1 MDKNK
6 QKHLYGWLR
15 KQSGHGRR
23 WIGLSIGLGMGQGI
37 LMVMQAWLLATLLH
51 GFIIEGTTPEQSIPL
66 FIALLLVTLT
76 KAALAYGRE
85 VASFKAGSAVRQAI
99 RELVLTRL
107 ARLGPAYIQRRP
119 AGSWASLLLEQ
130 IEEMQEFF
138 SRYLPQM
145 AIAVFIPLVILVAVF
160 PVNWAAGIILLG
172 TAPLIPLFMIL
183 VGVGAA
189 DANRRNFQSLARLS
203 GHFLDRLKGLRTLQL
218 FMRTR
223 AEGEAIRDAS
233 EDFRE
238 RTMEVLRLA
247 FLSTAVLE
255 FFAAI
260 AVALVAVYFGF
271 SYIDHLNF
279 GNYGVKVTLFTGLFV
294 LFLAPEF
301 YAPLRE
307 LGAHYHAK
315 AQAIGAAEQLLEF
328 LEAEVSEPASGSAPF
343 QADGPIRVEARAL
356 EVLSAEGKVLVGP
369 IDFTL
374 EAGTRTALVGI
385 SGAGKSS
392 LVNALLGF
400 APYRGSLRV
409 NGQELAE
416 LDMSQWRLQLGWL
429 SQNPQLFHASLRDNL
444 LLARPTASDAALE
457 AALQA
462 VRSHGA
468 HAQGTLSYTTSPA
481 HTLQTWLD
489 LTEQLL
495 ETGVDSIAIKD
506 MSGILTPMAAFELV
520 SEIKKR
526 YDVTL
531 HLHCHATTGMA
542 EMALL
547 KAIEAGV
554 DGVDTAISSMSAT
567 YGHPATE
574 ALVATL
580 AGTEHDTGLDIH
592 KLESIAAYFREVRKK
607 YHAFEGQL
615 KGTDSRILVAQ
626 VPGGML
632 TNLEGQ
638 LKQQNAADRL
648 DEVLAE
654 IPRVRE
660 DLGFIPLVTPTS
672 QIVGTQAVLN
682 VLTGERYKTIAKETA
697 GILKGEYGHTPAP
710 VNAALQAR
718 VLEGA
723 EAITCR
729 PADLL
734 KPELAQLE
742 ADVRRQAQEKGI
754 TLAVN
759 AIDDVLTVAL
769 FPQPGLKFLENRHN
783 PAAFEPV
790 PQAEAAQPLAKAEK
804 PAASGVYTVE
814 VEGKAFVVKV
824 SDGGD
829 VSQLTAAAPAP
840 ASAPA
845 AAAPAQDIDLQ
856 QLGEQLNRLEQ
867 KVDRLTA
874 LLLKQQQD

>member
-66 FIALLLVTLT
+66 FITLLLVTLT

-130 IEEMQEFF
+130 IEDMQEFF

-218 FMRTR
+218 FMRTQ

-444 LLARPTASDAALE
+444 LLARPTASDAELE
-457 AALQA
+457 AALVRAQA
-462 VRSHGA
+462 WEFAKEKGFDYPVGDQAGGLSVGQAQRLALARTLLKSTQLMVLDEPTASLDRHSERAIMSTLEQAAVGQTLLMITHRLDQLSQMDNILVLERGQLVEQGQFA
-468 HAQGTLSYTTSPA
+468 QLCQAQGPFARLLSQRSGDS
-481 HTLQTWLD
+481 LD
-489 LTEQLL
+489 
-495 ETGVDSIAIKD
+495 D
-506 MSGILTPMAAFELV
+506 
-520 SEIKKR
+520 
-526 YDVTL
+526 
-531 HLHCHATTGMA
+531 
-542 EMALL
+542 
-547 KAIEAGV
+547 
-554 DGVDTAISSMSAT
+554 
-567 YGHPATE
+567 
-574 ALVATL
+574 
-580 AGTEHDTGLDIH
+580 
-592 KLESIAAYFREVRKK
+592 
-607 YHAFEGQL
+607 
-615 KGTDSRILVAQ
+615 
-626 VPGGML
+626 
-632 TNLEGQ
+632 
-638 LKQQNAADRL
+638 
-648 DEVLAE
+648 
-654 IPRVRE
+654 
-660 DLGFIPLVTPTS
+660 
-672 QIVGTQAVLN
+672 
-682 VLTGERYKTIAKETA
+682 
-697 GILKGEYGHTPAP
+697 
-710 VNAALQAR
+710 
-718 VLEGA
+718 
-723 EAITCR
+723 
-729 PADLL
+729 
-734 KPELAQLE
+734 
-742 ADVRRQAQEKGI
+742 
-754 TLAVN
+754 
-759 AIDDVLTVAL
+759 
-769 FPQPGLKFLENRHN
+769 
-783 PAAFEPV
+783 
-790 PQAEAAQPLAKAEK
+790 
-804 PAASGVYTVE
+804 
-814 VEGKAFVVKV
+814 
-824 SDGGD
+824 
-829 VSQLTAAAPAP
+829 
-840 ASAPA
+840 
-845 AAAPAQDIDLQ
+845 
-856 QLGEQLNRLEQ
+856 
-867 KVDRLTA
+867 
-874 LLLKQQQD
+874 

>member
-85 VASFKAGSAVRQAI
+85 VTSFKAGSAVRQAI

-130 IEEMQEFF
+130 IEDMQEFF

-218 FMRTR
+218 FMRTQ

-400 APYRGSLRV
+400 APYRGSLCV

-444 LLARPTASDAALE
+444 LLARPTASDAELE
-457 AALQA
+457 AALVRAQA
-462 VRSHGA
+462 WEFAKEKGFDYPVGDQAGGLSVGQAQRLALARTLLKSTQLMVLDEPTASLDRHSERAIMSTLEQAAVGQTLLMITHRLDQLSQMDNILVLERGQLVEQGHFA
-468 HAQGTLSYTTSPA
+468 QLCQAQGPFARLLSQRSGDS
-481 HTLQTWLD
+481 LD
-489 LTEQLL
+489 
-495 ETGVDSIAIKD
+495 D
-506 MSGILTPMAAFELV
+506 
-520 SEIKKR
+520 
-526 YDVTL
+526 
-531 HLHCHATTGMA
+531 
-542 EMALL
+542 
-547 KAIEAGV
+547 
-554 DGVDTAISSMSAT
+554 
-567 YGHPATE
+567 
-574 ALVATL
+574 
-580 AGTEHDTGLDIH
+580 
-592 KLESIAAYFREVRKK
+592 
-607 YHAFEGQL
+607 
-615 KGTDSRILVAQ
+615 
-626 VPGGML
+626 
-632 TNLEGQ
+632 
-638 LKQQNAADRL
+638 
-648 DEVLAE
+648 
-654 IPRVRE
+654 
-660 DLGFIPLVTPTS
+660 
-672 QIVGTQAVLN
+672 
-682 VLTGERYKTIAKETA
+682 
-697 GILKGEYGHTPAP
+697 
-710 VNAALQAR
+710 
-718 VLEGA
+718 
-723 EAITCR
+723 
-729 PADLL
+729 
-734 KPELAQLE
+734 
-742 ADVRRQAQEKGI
+742 
-754 TLAVN
+754 
-759 AIDDVLTVAL
+759 
-769 FPQPGLKFLENRHN
+769 
-783 PAAFEPV
+783 
-790 PQAEAAQPLAKAEK
+790 
-804 PAASGVYTVE
+804 
-814 VEGKAFVVKV
+814 
-824 SDGGD
+824 
-829 VSQLTAAAPAP
+829 
-840 ASAPA
+840 
-845 AAAPAQDIDLQ
+845 
-856 QLGEQLNRLEQ
+856 
-867 KVDRLTA
+867 
-874 LLLKQQQD
+874 

>member
-85 VASFKAGSAVRQAI
+85 VASFRAGSAVRQAI

-130 IEEMQEFF
+130 IEDMQEFF

-218 FMRTR
+218 FMRTQ

-301 YAPLRE
+301 YAPLRD

-369 IDFTL
+369 LDFTL

-444 LLARPTASDAALE
+444 LLARPTASDAELE
-457 AALQA
+457 AALVRAQA
-462 VRSHGA
+462 WEFAREKGFDYPVGDQAGGLSVGQAQRLALARTLLKSTQLMVLDEPTASLDRHSERAIMSTLEQAAVGQTLLMITHRLDQLSQMDNILVLERGQLVEQGHFA
-468 HAQGTLSYTTSPA
+468 QLCQAQGPFARLLSQRSGDS
-481 HTLQTWLD
+481 LD
-489 LTEQLL
+489 
-495 ETGVDSIAIKD
+495 D
-506 MSGILTPMAAFELV
+506 
-520 SEIKKR
+520 
-526 YDVTL
+526 
-531 HLHCHATTGMA
+531 
-542 EMALL
+542 
-547 KAIEAGV
+547 
-554 DGVDTAISSMSAT
+554 
-567 YGHPATE
+567 
-574 ALVATL
+574 
-580 AGTEHDTGLDIH
+580 
-592 KLESIAAYFREVRKK
+592 
-607 YHAFEGQL
+607 
-615 KGTDSRILVAQ
+615 
-626 VPGGML
+626 
-632 TNLEGQ
+632 
-638 LKQQNAADRL
+638 
-648 DEVLAE
+648 
-654 IPRVRE
+654 
-660 DLGFIPLVTPTS
+660 
-672 QIVGTQAVLN
+672 
-682 VLTGERYKTIAKETA
+682 
-697 GILKGEYGHTPAP
+697 
-710 VNAALQAR
+710 
-718 VLEGA
+718 
-723 EAITCR
+723 
-729 PADLL
+729 
-734 KPELAQLE
+734 
-742 ADVRRQAQEKGI
+742 
-754 TLAVN
+754 
-759 AIDDVLTVAL
+759 
-769 FPQPGLKFLENRHN
+769 
-783 PAAFEPV
+783 
-790 PQAEAAQPLAKAEK
+790 
-804 PAASGVYTVE
+804 
-814 VEGKAFVVKV
+814 
-824 SDGGD
+824 
-829 VSQLTAAAPAP
+829 
-840 ASAPA
+840 
-845 AAAPAQDIDLQ
+845 
-856 QLGEQLNRLEQ
+856 
-867 KVDRLTA
+867 
-874 LLLKQQQD
+874 

>member
-51 GFIIEGTTPEQSIPL
+51 GFIIEATTPEQSIPL
-66 FIALLLVTLT
+66 FITLLLVTLT

-130 IEEMQEFF
+130 IEDMQEFF

-218 FMRTR
+218 FMRTQ

-400 APYRGSLRV
+400 APYRGSLCV

-444 LLARPTASDAALE
+444 LLARPTASDAELE
-457 AALQA
+457 AALVRAQA
-462 VRSHGA
+462 WEFAREKGFDYPVGDQAGGLSVGQAQRLALARTLLKSTQLMVLDEPTASLDRNSERAIMSTLEQAAVGQTLLMITHRLDQLSQMDNILVLERGQLVEQGQFA
-468 HAQGTLSYTTSPA
+468 QLCQAQGPFARLLSQRSGDS
-481 HTLQTWLD
+481 LD
-489 LTEQLL
+489 
-495 ETGVDSIAIKD
+495 D
-506 MSGILTPMAAFELV
+506 
-520 SEIKKR
+520 
-526 YDVTL
+526 
-531 HLHCHATTGMA
+531 
-542 EMALL
+542 
-547 KAIEAGV
+547 
-554 DGVDTAISSMSAT
+554 
-567 YGHPATE
+567 
-574 ALVATL
+574 
-580 AGTEHDTGLDIH
+580 
-592 KLESIAAYFREVRKK
+592 
-607 YHAFEGQL
+607 
-615 KGTDSRILVAQ
+615 
-626 VPGGML
+626 
-632 TNLEGQ
+632 
-638 LKQQNAADRL
+638 
-648 DEVLAE
+648 
-654 IPRVRE
+654 
-660 DLGFIPLVTPTS
+660 
-672 QIVGTQAVLN
+672 
-682 VLTGERYKTIAKETA
+682 
-697 GILKGEYGHTPAP
+697 
-710 VNAALQAR
+710 
-718 VLEGA
+718 
-723 EAITCR
+723 
-729 PADLL
+729 
-734 KPELAQLE
+734 
-742 ADVRRQAQEKGI
+742 
-754 TLAVN
+754 
-759 AIDDVLTVAL
+759 
-769 FPQPGLKFLENRHN
+769 
-783 PAAFEPV
+783 
-790 PQAEAAQPLAKAEK
+790 
-804 PAASGVYTVE
+804 
-814 VEGKAFVVKV
+814 
-824 SDGGD
+824 
-829 VSQLTAAAPAP
+829 
-840 ASAPA
+840 
-845 AAAPAQDIDLQ
+845 
-856 QLGEQLNRLEQ
+856 
-867 KVDRLTA
+867 
-874 LLLKQQQD
+874 

>member
-85 VASFKAGSAVRQAI
+85 VASFRAGSAVRQAI

-218 FMRTR
+218 FMRTQ

-279 GNYGVKVTLFTGLFV
+279 GNYGAKVTLFTGLFV

-315 AQAIGAAEQLLEF
+315 AQSIGAAEQLLEF

-444 LLARPTASDAALE
+444 LLARPTASDAELE
-457 AALQA
+457 AALVRAQA
-462 VRSHGA
+462 WEFAKEKGFDYPVGDQAGGLSVGQAQRLALARTLLKSTQLMVLDEPTASLDRHSERAIMSTLEDAAKGKTLLMITHRLDQLSQMDNILVLERGQLVEQGHFA
-468 HAQGTLSYTTSPA
+468 QLCQAQGPFARLLSQRSGDS
-481 HTLQTWLD
+481 LD
-489 LTEQLL
+489 
-495 ETGVDSIAIKD
+495 D
-506 MSGILTPMAAFELV
+506 
-520 SEIKKR
+520 
-526 YDVTL
+526 
-531 HLHCHATTGMA
+531 
-542 EMALL
+542 
-547 KAIEAGV
+547 
-554 DGVDTAISSMSAT
+554 
-567 YGHPATE
+567 
-574 ALVATL
+574 
-580 AGTEHDTGLDIH
+580 
-592 KLESIAAYFREVRKK
+592 
-607 YHAFEGQL
+607 
-615 KGTDSRILVAQ
+615 
-626 VPGGML
+626 
-632 TNLEGQ
+632 
-638 LKQQNAADRL
+638 
-648 DEVLAE
+648 
-654 IPRVRE
+654 
-660 DLGFIPLVTPTS
+660 
-672 QIVGTQAVLN
+672 
-682 VLTGERYKTIAKETA
+682 
-697 GILKGEYGHTPAP
+697 
-710 VNAALQAR
+710 
-718 VLEGA
+718 
-723 EAITCR
+723 
-729 PADLL
+729 
-734 KPELAQLE
+734 
-742 ADVRRQAQEKGI
+742 
-754 TLAVN
+754 
-759 AIDDVLTVAL
+759 
-769 FPQPGLKFLENRHN
+769 
-783 PAAFEPV
+783 
-790 PQAEAAQPLAKAEK
+790 
-804 PAASGVYTVE
+804 
-814 VEGKAFVVKV
+814 
-824 SDGGD
+824 
-829 VSQLTAAAPAP
+829 
-840 ASAPA
+840 
-845 AAAPAQDIDLQ
+845 
-856 QLGEQLNRLEQ
+856 
-867 KVDRLTA
+867 
-874 LLLKQQQD
+874 

>member
-130 IEEMQEFF
+130 IEDMQEFF

-218 FMRTR
+218 FMRTQ

-369 IDFTL
+369 IYFTL

-444 LLARPTASDAALE
+444 LLARPTASDAELE
-457 AALQA
+457 AALVRAQA
-462 VRSHGA
+462 WEFAKEKGFDYPVGDQAGGLSVGQAQRLALARTLLKSTQLMVLDEPTASLDRHSERAIMSTLEQAAVGQTLLMITHRLDQLSQMDNILVLERGQLVEQGHFA
-468 HAQGTLSYTTSPA
+468 QLCQAQGPFARLLSQRSGDS
-481 HTLQTWLD
+481 LD
-489 LTEQLL
+489 
-495 ETGVDSIAIKD
+495 D
-506 MSGILTPMAAFELV
+506 
-520 SEIKKR
+520 
-526 YDVTL
+526 
-531 HLHCHATTGMA
+531 
-542 EMALL
+542 
-547 KAIEAGV
+547 
-554 DGVDTAISSMSAT
+554 
-567 YGHPATE
+567 
-574 ALVATL
+574 
-580 AGTEHDTGLDIH
+580 
-592 KLESIAAYFREVRKK
+592 
-607 YHAFEGQL
+607 
-615 KGTDSRILVAQ
+615 
-626 VPGGML
+626 
-632 TNLEGQ
+632 
-638 LKQQNAADRL
+638 
-648 DEVLAE
+648 
-654 IPRVRE
+654 
-660 DLGFIPLVTPTS
+660 
-672 QIVGTQAVLN
+672 
-682 VLTGERYKTIAKETA
+682 
-697 GILKGEYGHTPAP
+697 
-710 VNAALQAR
+710 
-718 VLEGA
+718 
-723 EAITCR
+723 
-729 PADLL
+729 
-734 KPELAQLE
+734 
-742 ADVRRQAQEKGI
+742 
-754 TLAVN
+754 
-759 AIDDVLTVAL
+759 
-769 FPQPGLKFLENRHN
+769 
-783 PAAFEPV
+783 
-790 PQAEAAQPLAKAEK
+790 
-804 PAASGVYTVE
+804 
-814 VEGKAFVVKV
+814 
-824 SDGGD
+824 
-829 VSQLTAAAPAP
+829 
-840 ASAPA
+840 
-845 AAAPAQDIDLQ
+845 
-856 QLGEQLNRLEQ
+856 
-867 KVDRLTA
+867 
-874 LLLKQQQD
+874 

>member
-1 MDKNK
+1 MDKNT

-15 KQSGHGRR
+15 KQSSHGRR
-23 WIGLSIGLGMGQGI
+23 WIGLSIGFGLGQGM
-37 LMVMQAWLLATLLH
+37 LMVAQAWLLATLLH

-66 FIALLLVTLT
+66 FISLLLVTAA
-76 KAALAYGRE
+76 KAGLAYGRE

-107 ARLGPAYIQRRP
+107 GRLGPAYIQRRP

-130 IEEMQEFF
+130 IEDMQEFF

-145 AIAVFIPLVILVAVF
+145 AVAVFIPLVILVAVF

-218 FMRTR
+218 FLRTQ

-328 LEAEVSEPASGSAPF
+328 LEAEVSEPASGHTSF
-343 QADGPIRVEARAL
+343 QADGPIKVEARAL

-369 IDFTL
+369 LDFQL
-374 EAGTRTALVGI
+374 APGSRTALVGI

-400 APYRGSLRV
+400 APYRGELKV

-444 LLARPTASDAALE
+444 LLARPSASDAELE
-457 AALQA
+457 AALKRAQA
-462 VRSHGA
+462 WEFASEKGFDYQVGDQAGGLSVGQ
-468 HAQGTLSYTTSPA
+468 AQRLALART
-481 HTLQTWLD
+481 
-489 LTEQLL
+489 
-495 ETGVDSIAIKD
+495 
-506 MSGILTPMAAFELV
+506 
-520 SEIKKR
+520 
-526 YDVTL
+526 
-531 HLHCHATTGMA
+531 
-542 EMALL
+542 LL
-547 KAIEAGV
+547 KSTQLMVLDEPTASLDRHSERAIMSTLEQASAGQTLLMITHRL
-554 DGVDTAISSMSAT
+554 DQLSHMDNI
-567 YGHPATE
+567 
-574 ALVATL
+574 LV
-580 AGTEHDTGLDIH
+580 
-592 KLESIAAYFREVRKK
+592 LER
-607 YHAFEGQL
+607 GQL
-615 KGTDSRILVAQ
+615 VEQGHFS
-626 VPGGML
+626 
-632 TNLEGQ
+632 Q
-638 LKQQNAADRL
+638 L
-648 DEVLAE
+648 
-654 IPRVRE
+654 
-660 DLGFIPLVTPTS
+660 S
-672 QIVGTQAVLN
+672 
-682 VLTGERYKTIAKETA
+682 
-697 GILKGEYGHTPAP
+697 
-710 VNAALQAR
+710 QAR
-718 VLEGA
+718 GPFA
-723 EAITCR
+723 R
-729 PADLL
+729 LL
-734 KPELAQLE
+734 SQRSGDSL
-742 ADVRRQAQEKGI
+742 
-754 TLAVN
+754 
-759 AIDDVLTVAL
+759 DD
-769 FPQPGLKFLENRHN
+769 
-783 PAAFEPV
+783 
-790 PQAEAAQPLAKAEK
+790 
-804 PAASGVYTVE
+804 
-814 VEGKAFVVKV
+814 
-824 SDGGD
+824 
-829 VSQLTAAAPAP
+829 
-840 ASAPA
+840 
-845 AAAPAQDIDLQ
+845 
-856 QLGEQLNRLEQ
+856 
-867 KVDRLTA
+867 
-874 LLLKQQQD
+874 

>member
-130 IEEMQEFF
+130 IEDMQEFF

-218 FMRTR
+218 FMRTQ

-444 LLARPTASDAALE
+444 LLARPTASDAELE
-457 AALQA
+457 AALVRAQA
-462 VRSHGA
+462 WEFAREKGFDYPVGDQAGGLSVGQAQRLALARTLLKSTQLMVLDEPTASLDRHSERAIMSTLEQAAVGQTLLMITHRLDQLSQMDNILVLERGQLVEQGHFA
-468 HAQGTLSYTTSPA
+468 QLCQAQGPFARLLSQRSGDS
-481 HTLQTWLD
+481 LD
-489 LTEQLL
+489 
-495 ETGVDSIAIKD
+495 D
-506 MSGILTPMAAFELV
+506 
-520 SEIKKR
+520 
-526 YDVTL
+526 
-531 HLHCHATTGMA
+531 
-542 EMALL
+542 
-547 KAIEAGV
+547 
-554 DGVDTAISSMSAT
+554 
-567 YGHPATE
+567 
-574 ALVATL
+574 
-580 AGTEHDTGLDIH
+580 
-592 KLESIAAYFREVRKK
+592 
-607 YHAFEGQL
+607 
-615 KGTDSRILVAQ
+615 
-626 VPGGML
+626 
-632 TNLEGQ
+632 
-638 LKQQNAADRL
+638 
-648 DEVLAE
+648 
-654 IPRVRE
+654 
-660 DLGFIPLVTPTS
+660 
-672 QIVGTQAVLN
+672 
-682 VLTGERYKTIAKETA
+682 
-697 GILKGEYGHTPAP
+697 
-710 VNAALQAR
+710 
-718 VLEGA
+718 
-723 EAITCR
+723 
-729 PADLL
+729 
-734 KPELAQLE
+734 
-742 ADVRRQAQEKGI
+742 
-754 TLAVN
+754 
-759 AIDDVLTVAL
+759 
-769 FPQPGLKFLENRHN
+769 
-783 PAAFEPV
+783 
-790 PQAEAAQPLAKAEK
+790 
-804 PAASGVYTVE
+804 
-814 VEGKAFVVKV
+814 
-824 SDGGD
+824 
-829 VSQLTAAAPAP
+829 
-840 ASAPA
+840 
-845 AAAPAQDIDLQ
+845 
-856 QLGEQLNRLEQ
+856 
-867 KVDRLTA
+867 
-874 LLLKQQQD
+874 

>member
-85 VASFKAGSAVRQAI
+85 VASFRAGSAVRQAI

-160 PVNWAAGIILLG
+160 PVNWAAGIILLA

-218 FMRTR
+218 FMRTQ

-279 GNYGVKVTLFTGLFV
+279 GNYGAKVTLFTGLFV

-343 QADGPIRVEARAL
+343 QADGPIRVDARAL

-444 LLARPTASDAALE
+444 LLARPTASDAELE
-457 AALQA
+457 AALVRAQA
-462 VRSHGA
+462 WEFAREKGFDYPVGDQAGGLSVGQAQRLALARTLLKSTQLMVLDEPTASLDRHSERAIMSTLEDAAKGQTLLMITHRLDQLSQMDNILVLERGQLVEQGHFA
-468 HAQGTLSYTTSPA
+468 QLCQAQGPFARLLSQRSGDS
-481 HTLQTWLD
+481 LD
-489 LTEQLL
+489 
-495 ETGVDSIAIKD
+495 D
-506 MSGILTPMAAFELV
+506 
-520 SEIKKR
+520 
-526 YDVTL
+526 
-531 HLHCHATTGMA
+531 
-542 EMALL
+542 
-547 KAIEAGV
+547 
-554 DGVDTAISSMSAT
+554 
-567 YGHPATE
+567 
-574 ALVATL
+574 
-580 AGTEHDTGLDIH
+580 
-592 KLESIAAYFREVRKK
+592 
-607 YHAFEGQL
+607 
-615 KGTDSRILVAQ
+615 
-626 VPGGML
+626 
-632 TNLEGQ
+632 
-638 LKQQNAADRL
+638 
-648 DEVLAE
+648 
-654 IPRVRE
+654 
-660 DLGFIPLVTPTS
+660 
-672 QIVGTQAVLN
+672 
-682 VLTGERYKTIAKETA
+682 
-697 GILKGEYGHTPAP
+697 
-710 VNAALQAR
+710 
-718 VLEGA
+718 
-723 EAITCR
+723 
-729 PADLL
+729 
-734 KPELAQLE
+734 
-742 ADVRRQAQEKGI
+742 
-754 TLAVN
+754 
-759 AIDDVLTVAL
+759 
-769 FPQPGLKFLENRHN
+769 
-783 PAAFEPV
+783 
-790 PQAEAAQPLAKAEK
+790 
-804 PAASGVYTVE
+804 
-814 VEGKAFVVKV
+814 
-824 SDGGD
+824 
-829 VSQLTAAAPAP
+829 
-840 ASAPA
+840 
-845 AAAPAQDIDLQ
+845 
-856 QLGEQLNRLEQ
+856 
-867 KVDRLTA
+867 
-874 LLLKQQQD
+874 

>member
-1 MDKNK
+1 
-6 QKHLYGWLR
+6 
-15 KQSGHGRR
+15 
-23 WIGLSIGLGMGQGI
+23 
-37 LMVMQAWLLATLLH
+37 
-51 GFIIEGTTPEQSIPL
+51 
-66 FIALLLVTLT
+66 
-76 KAALAYGRE
+76 
-85 VASFKAGSAVRQAI
+85 
-99 RELVLTRL
+99 
-107 ARLGPAYIQRRP
+107 
-119 AGSWASLLLEQ
+119 
-130 IEEMQEFF
+130 MQEFF

-218 FMRTR
+218 FMRTQ

-400 APYRGSLRV
+400 APYRGSLCV

-444 LLARPTASDAALE
+444 LLARPTASDAELE
-457 AALQA
+457 AALVRAQA
-462 VRSHGA
+462 WEFAKEKGFDYPVGDQAGGLSVGQAQRLALARTLLKSTQLMVLDEPTASLDRHSERAIMSTLEQAAVGQTLLMITHRLDQLSQMDNILVLERGQLVEQGHFA
-468 HAQGTLSYTTSPA
+468 QLCQAQGPFARLLSQRSGDS
-481 HTLQTWLD
+481 LD
-489 LTEQLL
+489 
-495 ETGVDSIAIKD
+495 D
-506 MSGILTPMAAFELV
+506 
-520 SEIKKR
+520 
-526 YDVTL
+526 
-531 HLHCHATTGMA
+531 
-542 EMALL
+542 
-547 KAIEAGV
+547 
-554 DGVDTAISSMSAT
+554 
-567 YGHPATE
+567 
-574 ALVATL
+574 
-580 AGTEHDTGLDIH
+580 
-592 KLESIAAYFREVRKK
+592 
-607 YHAFEGQL
+607 
-615 KGTDSRILVAQ
+615 
-626 VPGGML
+626 
-632 TNLEGQ
+632 
-638 LKQQNAADRL
+638 
-648 DEVLAE
+648 
-654 IPRVRE
+654 
-660 DLGFIPLVTPTS
+660 
-672 QIVGTQAVLN
+672 
-682 VLTGERYKTIAKETA
+682 
-697 GILKGEYGHTPAP
+697 
-710 VNAALQAR
+710 
-718 VLEGA
+718 
-723 EAITCR
+723 
-729 PADLL
+729 
-734 KPELAQLE
+734 
-742 ADVRRQAQEKGI
+742 
-754 TLAVN
+754 
-759 AIDDVLTVAL
+759 
-769 FPQPGLKFLENRHN
+769 
-783 PAAFEPV
+783 
-790 PQAEAAQPLAKAEK
+790 
-804 PAASGVYTVE
+804 
-814 VEGKAFVVKV
+814 
-824 SDGGD
+824 
-829 VSQLTAAAPAP
+829 
-840 ASAPA
+840 
-845 AAAPAQDIDLQ
+845 
-856 QLGEQLNRLEQ
+856 
-867 KVDRLTA
+867 
-874 LLLKQQQD
+874 

>member
-66 FIALLLVTLT
+66 FITLLLVTLT

-85 VASFKAGSAVRQAI
+85 VASFRAGSAVRQAI

-218 FMRTR
+218 FMRTQ

-356 EVLSAEGKVLVGP
+356 EVQSAEGKVLVGP

-444 LLARPTASDAALE
+444 LLARPTASDAELE
-457 AALQA
+457 AALVRAQA
-462 VRSHGA
+462 WEFAREKGFDYPVGDQAGGLSVGQAQRLALARTLLKSTQLMVLDEPTASLDRHSERAIMSTLEDAAKGQTLLMITHRLDQLSQMDNILVLERGQLVEQGHFA
-468 HAQGTLSYTTSPA
+468 QLCQAQGPFARLLSQRSGDS
-481 HTLQTWLD
+481 LD
-489 LTEQLL
+489 
-495 ETGVDSIAIKD
+495 D
-506 MSGILTPMAAFELV
+506 
-520 SEIKKR
+520 
-526 YDVTL
+526 
-531 HLHCHATTGMA
+531 
-542 EMALL
+542 
-547 KAIEAGV
+547 
-554 DGVDTAISSMSAT
+554 
-567 YGHPATE
+567 
-574 ALVATL
+574 
-580 AGTEHDTGLDIH
+580 
-592 KLESIAAYFREVRKK
+592 
-607 YHAFEGQL
+607 
-615 KGTDSRILVAQ
+615 
-626 VPGGML
+626 
-632 TNLEGQ
+632 
-638 LKQQNAADRL
+638 
-648 DEVLAE
+648 
-654 IPRVRE
+654 
-660 DLGFIPLVTPTS
+660 
-672 QIVGTQAVLN
+672 
-682 VLTGERYKTIAKETA
+682 
-697 GILKGEYGHTPAP
+697 
-710 VNAALQAR
+710 
-718 VLEGA
+718 
-723 EAITCR
+723 
-729 PADLL
+729 
-734 KPELAQLE
+734 
-742 ADVRRQAQEKGI
+742 
-754 TLAVN
+754 
-759 AIDDVLTVAL
+759 
-769 FPQPGLKFLENRHN
+769 
-783 PAAFEPV
+783 
-790 PQAEAAQPLAKAEK
+790 
-804 PAASGVYTVE
+804 
-814 VEGKAFVVKV
+814 
-824 SDGGD
+824 
-829 VSQLTAAAPAP
+829 
-840 ASAPA
+840 
-845 AAAPAQDIDLQ
+845 
-856 QLGEQLNRLEQ
+856 
-867 KVDRLTA
+867 
-874 LLLKQQQD
+874 

>member
-130 IEEMQEFF
+130 IEDMQEFF

-218 FMRTR
+218 FMRTQ

-444 LLARPTASDAALE
+444 LLARPTASDAELE
-457 AALQA
+457 AALVRAQAWEFAREKGFDYPVGDQA
-462 VRSHGA
+462 VGLSVGQAQRLALARTLLKSTQLMVLDEPTASLDRHSERAIMSTLEQAAVGQTLLMITHRLDQLSQMDNILVLERGQLVEQGHFA
-468 HAQGTLSYTTSPA
+468 QLCQAQGPFARLLSQRSGDS
-481 HTLQTWLD
+481 LD
-489 LTEQLL
+489 
-495 ETGVDSIAIKD
+495 D
-506 MSGILTPMAAFELV
+506 
-520 SEIKKR
+520 
-526 YDVTL
+526 
-531 HLHCHATTGMA
+531 
-542 EMALL
+542 
-547 KAIEAGV
+547 
-554 DGVDTAISSMSAT
+554 
-567 YGHPATE
+567 
-574 ALVATL
+574 
-580 AGTEHDTGLDIH
+580 
-592 KLESIAAYFREVRKK
+592 
-607 YHAFEGQL
+607 
-615 KGTDSRILVAQ
+615 
-626 VPGGML
+626 
-632 TNLEGQ
+632 
-638 LKQQNAADRL
+638 
-648 DEVLAE
+648 
-654 IPRVRE
+654 
-660 DLGFIPLVTPTS
+660 
-672 QIVGTQAVLN
+672 
-682 VLTGERYKTIAKETA
+682 
-697 GILKGEYGHTPAP
+697 
-710 VNAALQAR
+710 
-718 VLEGA
+718 
-723 EAITCR
+723 
-729 PADLL
+729 
-734 KPELAQLE
+734 
-742 ADVRRQAQEKGI
+742 
-754 TLAVN
+754 
-759 AIDDVLTVAL
+759 
-769 FPQPGLKFLENRHN
+769 
-783 PAAFEPV
+783 
-790 PQAEAAQPLAKAEK
+790 
-804 PAASGVYTVE
+804 
-814 VEGKAFVVKV
+814 
-824 SDGGD
+824 
-829 VSQLTAAAPAP
+829 
-840 ASAPA
+840 
-845 AAAPAQDIDLQ
+845 
-856 QLGEQLNRLEQ
+856 
-867 KVDRLTA
+867 
-874 LLLKQQQD
+874 

>member
-66 FIALLLVTLT
+66 FITLLLVTLT

-130 IEEMQEFF
+130 IEDMQEFF

-218 FMRTR
+218 FMRTQ

-444 LLARPTASDAALE
+444 LLARPTARDTELE
-457 AALQA
+457 AALVRAQA
-462 VRSHGA
+462 WEFAKEKGFDYPVGDQAGGLSVGQAQRLALARTLLKSTQLMVLDEPTASLDRHSERAIMSTLEQAAVGQTLLMITHRLDQLSQMDNILVLERGQLVEQGHFA
-468 HAQGTLSYTTSPA
+468 QLCQAQGPFARLLSQRSGDS
-481 HTLQTWLD
+481 LD
-489 LTEQLL
+489 
-495 ETGVDSIAIKD
+495 D
-506 MSGILTPMAAFELV
+506 
-520 SEIKKR
+520 
-526 YDVTL
+526 
-531 HLHCHATTGMA
+531 
-542 EMALL
+542 
-547 KAIEAGV
+547 
-554 DGVDTAISSMSAT
+554 
-567 YGHPATE
+567 
-574 ALVATL
+574 
-580 AGTEHDTGLDIH
+580 
-592 KLESIAAYFREVRKK
+592 
-607 YHAFEGQL
+607 
-615 KGTDSRILVAQ
+615 
-626 VPGGML
+626 
-632 TNLEGQ
+632 
-638 LKQQNAADRL
+638 
-648 DEVLAE
+648 
-654 IPRVRE
+654 
-660 DLGFIPLVTPTS
+660 
-672 QIVGTQAVLN
+672 
-682 VLTGERYKTIAKETA
+682 
-697 GILKGEYGHTPAP
+697 
-710 VNAALQAR
+710 
-718 VLEGA
+718 
-723 EAITCR
+723 
-729 PADLL
+729 
-734 KPELAQLE
+734 
-742 ADVRRQAQEKGI
+742 
-754 TLAVN
+754 
-759 AIDDVLTVAL
+759 
-769 FPQPGLKFLENRHN
+769 
-783 PAAFEPV
+783 
-790 PQAEAAQPLAKAEK
+790 
-804 PAASGVYTVE
+804 
-814 VEGKAFVVKV
+814 
-824 SDGGD
+824 
-829 VSQLTAAAPAP
+829 
-840 ASAPA
+840 
-845 AAAPAQDIDLQ
+845 
-856 QLGEQLNRLEQ
+856 
-867 KVDRLTA
+867 
-874 LLLKQQQD
+874 

>member
-85 VASFKAGSAVRQAI
+85 VASFRAGSAVRQAI

-218 FMRTR
+218 FMRTQ

-279 GNYGVKVTLFTGLFV
+279 GNYGAKVTLFTGLFV

-444 LLARPTASDAALE
+444 LLARPTASDAELE
-457 AALQA
+457 AALVRAQA
-462 VRSHGA
+462 WEFAREKGVDYPVGDQAGGLSVGQAQRLALARTLLKSTQLMVLDEPTASLDRHSERAIMSTLEDAAKGKTLLMITHRLDQLSQMDNILVLERGQLVEQGHFA
-468 HAQGTLSYTTSPA
+468 QLCQAQGPFARLLSQRSGDS
-481 HTLQTWLD
+481 LD
-489 LTEQLL
+489 
-495 ETGVDSIAIKD
+495 D
-506 MSGILTPMAAFELV
+506 
-520 SEIKKR
+520 
-526 YDVTL
+526 
-531 HLHCHATTGMA
+531 
-542 EMALL
+542 
-547 KAIEAGV
+547 
-554 DGVDTAISSMSAT
+554 
-567 YGHPATE
+567 
-574 ALVATL
+574 
-580 AGTEHDTGLDIH
+580 
-592 KLESIAAYFREVRKK
+592 
-607 YHAFEGQL
+607 
-615 KGTDSRILVAQ
+615 
-626 VPGGML
+626 
-632 TNLEGQ
+632 
-638 LKQQNAADRL
+638 
-648 DEVLAE
+648 
-654 IPRVRE
+654 
-660 DLGFIPLVTPTS
+660 
-672 QIVGTQAVLN
+672 
-682 VLTGERYKTIAKETA
+682 
-697 GILKGEYGHTPAP
+697 
-710 VNAALQAR
+710 
-718 VLEGA
+718 
-723 EAITCR
+723 
-729 PADLL
+729 
-734 KPELAQLE
+734 
-742 ADVRRQAQEKGI
+742 
-754 TLAVN
+754 
-759 AIDDVLTVAL
+759 
-769 FPQPGLKFLENRHN
+769 
-783 PAAFEPV
+783 
-790 PQAEAAQPLAKAEK
+790 
-804 PAASGVYTVE
+804 
-814 VEGKAFVVKV
+814 
-824 SDGGD
+824 
-829 VSQLTAAAPAP
+829 
-840 ASAPA
+840 
-845 AAAPAQDIDLQ
+845 
-856 QLGEQLNRLEQ
+856 
-867 KVDRLTA
+867 
-874 LLLKQQQD
+874 

>member
-130 IEEMQEFF
+130 IEDMQEFF

-218 FMRTR
+218 FMRTQ

-400 APYRGSLRV
+400 APYRGSLCV

-444 LLARPTASDAALE
+444 LLARPTASDAELE
-457 AALQA
+457 AALVRAQA
-462 VRSHGA
+462 WEFAKEKGFDYPVGDQAGGLSVGQAQRLALARTLLKSTQLMVLDEPTASLDRHSERAIMSTLEDAAKGQTLLMITHRLDQLSQMDNILVLERGQLVEQGHFA
-468 HAQGTLSYTTSPA
+468 QLCQAQGPFARLLSQRSGDS
-481 HTLQTWLD
+481 LD
-489 LTEQLL
+489 
-495 ETGVDSIAIKD
+495 D
-506 MSGILTPMAAFELV
+506 
-520 SEIKKR
+520 
-526 YDVTL
+526 
-531 HLHCHATTGMA
+531 
-542 EMALL
+542 
-547 KAIEAGV
+547 
-554 DGVDTAISSMSAT
+554 
-567 YGHPATE
+567 
-574 ALVATL
+574 
-580 AGTEHDTGLDIH
+580 
-592 KLESIAAYFREVRKK
+592 
-607 YHAFEGQL
+607 
-615 KGTDSRILVAQ
+615 
-626 VPGGML
+626 
-632 TNLEGQ
+632 
-638 LKQQNAADRL
+638 
-648 DEVLAE
+648 
-654 IPRVRE
+654 
-660 DLGFIPLVTPTS
+660 
-672 QIVGTQAVLN
+672 
-682 VLTGERYKTIAKETA
+682 
-697 GILKGEYGHTPAP
+697 
-710 VNAALQAR
+710 
-718 VLEGA
+718 
-723 EAITCR
+723 
-729 PADLL
+729 
-734 KPELAQLE
+734 
-742 ADVRRQAQEKGI
+742 
-754 TLAVN
+754 
-759 AIDDVLTVAL
+759 
-769 FPQPGLKFLENRHN
+769 
-783 PAAFEPV
+783 
-790 PQAEAAQPLAKAEK
+790 
-804 PAASGVYTVE
+804 
-814 VEGKAFVVKV
+814 
-824 SDGGD
+824 
-829 VSQLTAAAPAP
+829 
-840 ASAPA
+840 
-845 AAAPAQDIDLQ
+845 
-856 QLGEQLNRLEQ
+856 
-867 KVDRLTA
+867 
-874 LLLKQQQD
+874 